1 MKSTLVFQRVDDHCC
16 QHDACGNDPLPML
29 QPEFSQAYREIRDH
43 RTFPMTHEKYQ
54 GTAGLV
60 LRRDVLT
67 LYPPIQ
73 PTPYTPDLST
83 DPITTLIID
92 PIPPEP
98 RFLSK
103 RTGCWRATIV
113 SKNACP

>member
-67 LYPPIQ
+67 LYLPIQ

-83 DPITTLIID
+83 DPIHD
-92 PIPPEP
+92 
-98 RFLSK
+98 SHH
-103 RTGCWRATIV
+103 
-113 SKNACP
+113 

>member
-29 QPEFSQAYREIRDH
+29 QPELSQAYREIRDH

-73 PTPYTPDLST
+73 PTHILLIFPWTPS
-83 DPITTLIID
+83 TTLIID

-98 RFLSK
+98 RFLS
-103 RTGCWRATIV
+103 
-113 SKNACP
+113 